1 MMDFSSRFSGSRYPN
16 IVVQKNG
23 ELVLS
28 DEGIKIMANGEFEGH
43 MSQDEFIGMI
53 MGNEDEDCD
62 YVRDE

>member
-1 MMDFSSRFSGSRYPN
+1 M
-16 IVVQKNG
+16 
-23 ELVLS
+23 
-28 DEGIKIMANGEFEGH
+28 EGIKIMANGEFEGH